1 MQGFT
6 SALWQSAIIEQTVS
20 GLRGSARD
28 AATHARAW
36 HGTEG
41 AQSASFVHASSLFT
55 GAGKLQT
62 NGPGAAA
69 LGGLLA
75 TGELT
80 AAPGPPPS
88 DTPGPA
94 VGSPLGGDVFGP
106 GPGSAAPAQATSAS
120 ASAAQIDR
128 TFRIG
133 GGSLGDP
140 PLP

>member
-41 AQSASFVHASSLFT
+41 AQSASFAHASSLFT

-69 LGGLLA
+69 PGGLLA
-75 TGELT
+75 TGEPT

-88 DTPGPA
+88 DTPGSA
-94 VGSPLGGDVFGP
+94 GGSPLGGDVL

-120 ASAAQIDR
+120 ASATQIDR
-128 TFRIG
+128 TFRIEG
-133 GGSLGDP
+133 ASLGDH

>member
-20 GLRGSARD
+20 GRRGSARD

-62 NGPGAAA
+62 NGPGAVAP
-69 LGGLLA
+69 GGLLA

-88 DTPGPA
+88 DTPGSA
-94 VGSPLGGDVFGP
+94 VGSPLGGDVVV

-133 GGSLGDP
+133 GGSLCDH